1 MNTAFTDLRA
11 DHQVSQSSAGFWP
24 SFTDIMTTIVMIF
37 LIALVVLLAR
47 NLELVQQLQATM
59 AAEQLAAAQASAA
72 GEKNDLL
79 TVALHAAEAN
89 LVDLRARLSQL
100 QARDQAQLAQIA
112 EQHHQVVDLQQAR
125 DRFAQE
131 AAALLVLRA
140 QLQSEVAQHKTQYRK
155 AQLALQ
161 QREVALQ
168 AAQADIRTLGD
179 ELQVTQADLA
189 DTQQRSQELN
199 AQLADKI
206 HRLAAHQTEAQ
217 TAARRYAVLAEDYTH
232 LKTKYNKL
240 IRPARSARGRYRVE
254 VRYRKRAGEYQ
265 IAWRTGATN
274 QFQTVTREA
283 LDTILTRLDQQYLQ
297 GLYIRVVLPDDSEL
311 SHAEA
316 WKFTLYLHQ
325 RYDYYFKQ
333 PDR

>member
-11 DHQVSQSSAGFWP
+11 DHQISQSSAGFWP

-47 NLELVQQLQATM
+47 NLELVQQLHATM
-59 AAEQLAAAQASAA
+59 EAEQLASARASAA

-79 TVALHAAEAN
+79 AAALHAAESN
-89 LVDLRARLSQL
+89 LADLRARLSRL
-100 QARDQAQLAQIA
+100 QARDQAQTAQIA
-112 EQHHQVVDLQQAR
+112 TQHNQLLSLQQAR
-125 DRFAQE
+125 DQFAQE
-131 AAALLVLRA
+131 AAALLVLRE
-140 QLQSEVAQHKTQYRK
+140 QLQSEVAQHKAQYRK

-179 ELQVTQADLA
+179 QLQITQE
-189 DTQQRSQELN
+189 RSQMLS
-199 AQLADKI
+199 AQLTDRT
-206 HRLAAHQTEAQ
+206 HQLAAHQTEAQ
-217 TAARRYAVLAEDYTH
+217 TAARRYAALAEDYTH
-232 LKTKYNKL
+232 LKTKYDKL
-240 IRPARSARGRYRVE
+240 IRPARSTRGRYRVE

-265 IAWRTGATN
+265 IAWREGASG
-274 QFQTVTREA
+274 QFQTVTRET
-283 LDTILTRLDQQYLQ
+283 LDTILTRLDQQYPQ

-325 RYDYYFKQ
+325 RYDYYFKKS
-333 PDR
+333 DR